1 MFTAPFSSRPCMNI
15 HIILVQFVLRSYND
29 LLFRPHTQV
38 LDLVNQRRKTQIKR
52 TNDHARPSRRSS
64 FRDSRP
70 SFRPTATW
78 PSSDDR
84 AWRMSWDSTNPR
96 SKSGSRTSGPRS
108 KRPAAARTL
117 WLYTWWRRDCT
128 TTAPR
133 QRKTN
138 QTVTEIESEEGWRWW
153 VGGAGVQGY
162 IYNAIIQK
170 NKGPVNKY
178 TSITDVK

>member
-1 MFTAPFSSRPCMNI
+1 MFTAPFSSSPCMNI
-15 HIILVQFVLRSYND
+15 WLYRYNLCFVLITTCY
-29 LLFRPHTQV
+29 FVHTQV

-70 SFRPTATW
+70 SFRATATW

-84 AWRMSWDSTNPR
+84 VWRRSWDSTNPR
-96 SKSGSRTSGPRS
+96 SKSGSRIRGPKS
-108 KRPAAARTL
+108 KNPAATRTL
-117 WLYTWWRRDCT
+117 WQCSWWRRDCT

-138 QTVTEIESEEGWRWW
+138 QTVTEIESGEEWRWW
-153 VGGAGVQGY
+153 VGWVQGY